1 MTLEE
6 ASRRLDCMDR
16 FLKTR
21 YNDYSERDHD
31 AFLLAIKALENN
43 IVPVVIRDGD
53 YEFDGM
59 LDKNRQLLYAKPY
72 TAEYVKKVLGM
83 SWREAD
89 NE

>member
-1 MTLEE
+1 MANKEAIEKLKELLFMTGYKE
-6 ASRRLDCMDR
+6 AL
-16 FLKTR
+16 
-21 YNDYSERDHD
+21 N
-31 AFLLAIKALENN
+31 LAIKALKND

-89 NE
+89 NDKVN